1 MKSESKYYQKIINRL
16 EITDRK
22 EYLRLFL
29 QGLINTGLISVSVF
43 VLLSLVEMIFNFSSL
58 IRTVLFFCFL
68 MVIFSAFF
76 YWVLIP
82 ASKYFRLFTKRNYF
96 ETAAKVGNYFPE
108 IKDDL
113 KNVMQLVAVS
123 NTKLY
128 SSVLVDAAFR
138 SVYNKT
144 SKIRFDSLV
153 KFNLLKKPALRLV
166 ALVVFTLMLLL
177 VFPGF
182 SGATSRFLQFD
193 QEFIPP
199 ARFQISVIPGNTE
212 VTKGSTIL
220 ITIKVNGDLP
230 ANVSFYL
237 KDDEQT
243 NFTQTRLTAD
253 SLSFYIYE
261 IKSVRNSF
269 NYYVTADEV
278 KSELF
283 RIEVVDR
290 PIIKTISFR
299 ITPPAYS
306 KIPSF
311 EQKDNGN
318 ITALIG
324 SRIDISLSSTKD
336 LISANIEFDDTTR
349 TELTV
354 NKNLA
359 SGNIRI
365 RKETSYRVSITDDK
379 GNQNLNP
386 ITYIIKPVYDAV
398 PSIELISPG
407 RDIPLANDNRVP
419 LFAKISD
426 DFGFTKLLLHYRLAR
441 SRYEIPQDEFSSVE
455 IPIPAS
461 LKEADINYVWNL
473 TRLSPAVDDIYSYY
487 LEVFDNDNVSGP
499 KSAKTPIYNVRVPSL
514 DEILAG
520 VDQMQNEAVDEL
532 SKTLQ
537 EAEQLKKDL
546 EKIDQE
552 MKQDRRELTW
562 EEKEKIEQALDKF
575 EQLQDKMSDIQ
586 QNLQKMQQDLQ
597 QNNLL
602 SQETLEKYMELQ
614 ELMSELTSDD
624 FKKAME
630 KLRDML
636 EQMNRNMTQNEMQ
649 NFKLDE
655 ERFRK
660 SIERTLNLLKRIQIE
675 QKFDEMMKRTEQLT
689 EQQEQ
694 LSEQTK
700 QSEQNNNQNS
710 EQLSKKQDEITDQL
724 DKLSENMEELAD
736 KMNELDD
743 MPSEEMRKLLEEF
756 MKQMNEEL
764 SKQASQNMKQ
774 KQMQKAQQNQQQL
787 SQNMQQMKDML
798 QQMKDMMMQQNQMQV
813 FTDMM
818 RIMDNLLRLSQ
829 QQEELKKESER
840 LDPNSAQ
847 FNENA
852 QKQNNLKLA
861 LNRLLDQ
868 LSNLSQKTFAVSPE
882 MGKALGSA
890 NQQMDAS
897 IQAMQNRNGA
907 FAALTQSEAMK
918 HLNEAASM
926 MKNSMES
933 MMQSGGSGG
942 GMMSLMQQLQQMS
955 GQQMSLNNLTQQL
968 QQMMQGGLSP
978 GQQAELQ
985 RLGQQQDLISKSLEQ
1000 LNEEAR
1006 ISGQS
1011 KRIPADLENIVKQ
1024 MQEVVSDM
1032 KTEKLD
1038 DDLIQKQERI
1048 LSRLLD
1054 AQRSINERDFEKE
1067 RKSETGQQIARQS
1080 PAELDFNSN
1089 TGRNTIRDEL
1099 NRAVREGYRRDFEDL
1114 IRRYYEALQKQEI
1127 NN

>member
-1 MKSESKYYQKIINRL
+1 MSSESKYYNEIINRL
-16 EITDRK
+16 EGTDRK
-22 EYLRLFL
+22 EYLRDIFR
-29 QGLINTGLISVSVF
+29 GLLYTGLAAVSLF
-43 VLLSLVEMIFNFSSL
+43 VLLSFAELAGNFSSL
-58 IRTVLFFCFL
+58 VRTIFVFVFLITVLALFL
-68 MVIFSAFF
+68 
-76 YWVLIP
+76 YKVLLP
-82 ASKYFRLFTKRNYF
+82 LFRYFKLLGKRNYL
-96 ETAAKVGNYFPE
+96 ETAGKVGYHFPE

-113 KNVMQLVAVS
+113 KNAMQLLAAG
-123 NTKLY
+123 NPNLY
-128 SSVLVDAAFR
+128 SSALVDAAFKN
-138 SVYNKT
+138 VYNKT
-144 SKIRFDSLV
+144 SKLKFDSIV
-153 KFNLLKKPALRLV
+153 KFDSLKKPAVRFLG
-166 ALVVFTLMLLL
+166 LLL
-177 VFPGF
+177 FASALIFLLPGF
-182 SGATSRFLQFD
+182 SDASARLLQFD
-193 QEFIPP
+193 RDFIPP
-199 ARFQISVIPGNTE
+199 ARFQINVIPGNTE
-212 VTKGSTIL
+212 VTKGSTFDIV
-220 ITIKVNGDLP
+220 ISVKGDIPSNINL
-230 ANVSFYL
+230 FL

-243 NFTQTRLTAD
+243 DYSEIRLTAD
-253 SLSFYIYE
+253 SLMNYVFE
-261 IKSVRNSF
+261 VKSVRSSF
-269 NYYVTADEV
+269 NYFVTAEEV
-278 KSELF
+278 ETDKF
-283 RIEVVDR
+283 RIEVIDR
-290 PIIKTISFR
+290 PIIKTISFKV
-299 ITPPAYS
+299 TPPAYS
-306 KIPSF
+306 KIPAF

-324 SRIDISLSSTKD
+324 SRIDISLSSTKE
-336 LISANIEFDDTTR
+336 LSAAILEFNDTSK
-349 TELTV
+349 TELSIK
-354 NKNLA
+354 NNLA
-359 SGNIRI
+359 DGTIRI
-365 RKETSYRVSITDDK
+365 RKESSYKVIITDEK
-379 GNQNLNP
+379 GNDNQNP
-386 ITYIIKPVYDAV
+386 ITYIIKPVYDEF
-398 PSIELISPG
+398 PSIELLLPG
-407 RDIPLANDNRVP
+407 RDISLANDNRIP
-419 LFAKISD
+419 LFARISD
-426 DFGFTKLLLHYRLAR
+426 DFGFTKLTLHYRLSR
-441 SRYEIPQDEFSSVE
+441 SRYELPQQEFAQLE
-455 IPIPAS
+455 IPIPPS
-461 LKEADINYVWNL
+461 QKEADINYIWNL
-473 TRLSPAVDDIYSYY
+473 TQLSPAVDDIFSYY

-499 KSAKTPIYNVRVPSL
+499 KSAKTPVYNVRVPSL

-520 VDQMQNEAVDEL
+520 ADKIQNEAVDEL
-532 SKTLQ
+532 SKTLK

-546 EKIDQE
+546 EKIDQDL
-552 MKQDRRELTW
+552 KQDKRELTW

-575 EQLQDKMSDIQ
+575 EQIQDKMSDIQ
-586 QNLQKMQQDLQ
+586 ENLQKMQQELQ
-597 QNNLL
+597 QNDLL

-614 ELMSELTSDD
+614 ELMSELTSDE

-655 ERFRK
+655 EKFRK
-660 SIERTLNLLKRIQIE
+660 SIERTLNLLKRLQIE
-675 QKFDEMMKRTEQLT
+675 QKFDEMLKRTEQLT

-724 DKLSENMEELAD
+724 EQLSENLEELTD

-743 MPSEEMRKLLEEF
+743 MPSEEMQELLEEF

-787 SQNMQQMKDML
+787 SENMQQMMDML
-798 QQMKDMMMQQNQMQV
+798 QQMKDQMMQQNQMQV

-818 RIMDNLLRLSQ
+818 RIMDNLLKVSQ
-829 QQEELKKESER
+829 QQEDLKKESER

-847 FNENA
+847 FTENA
-852 QKQNNLKLA
+852 QKQNSLKQT
-861 LNRLLDQ
+861 LNRLLQQ
-868 LSNLSQKTFAVSPE
+868 LSELSQKTFAVSPE

-907 FAALTQSEAMK
+907 FAAVTQSEAMK

-955 GQQMSLNNLTQQL
+955 GQQMDLNNLTQQL
-968 QQMMQGGLSP
+968 QQMMQGNMSP

-985 RLGQQQDLISKSLEQ
+985 RLGQQQDLIKKSLEQ

-1006 ISGQS
+1006 VSGQS
-1011 KRIPADLENIVKQ
+1011 KKIPADLENIVKQ

-1038 DDLIQKQERI
+1038 DDLVQKQERI
-1048 LSRLLD
+1048 LSKLLD

-1067 RKSETGQQIARQS
+1067 RRSEAGGQIVRQS
-1080 PAELDFNSN
+1080 PSELNLS
-1089 TGRNTIRDEL
+1089 TEKGRNAIRDEL
-1099 NRAVREGYRRDFEDL
+1099 NRAVREGYKRDFEEL

>member
-1 MKSESKYYQKIINRL
+1 MSSESKYYREIINRL
-16 EITDRK
+16 EVTDRK
-22 EYLRLFL
+22 EYLRLILLGF
-29 QGLINTGLISVSVF
+29 INTGLLGLSCVILLTFAELIGSLSSSV
-43 VLLSLVEMIFNFSSL
+43 
-58 IRTVLFFCFL
+58 RTIMFICFL
-68 MVIFSAFF
+68 IVVSLTFL

-82 ASKYFRLFTKRNYF
+82 VSKYFRIFTKRNYL
-96 ETAAKVGNYFPE
+96 ETAGRVGNFFPE
-108 IKDDL
+108 VKDDL
-113 KNVMQLVAVS
+113 KNAMQLVAVS
-123 NTKLY
+123 NSKLY
-128 SSVLVDAAFR
+128 STILVDAAFR

-144 SKIRFDSLV
+144 SKIKFDSLV
-153 KFNLLKKPALRLV
+153 KFDLLKKPAIKLISLITLV
-166 ALVVFTLMLLL
+166 LILFTL
-177 VFPGF
+177 FPGF
-182 SGATSRFLQFD
+182 SGAGTRLLQFD
-193 QEFIPP
+193 REFIPP
-199 ARFQISVIPGNTE
+199 ARFQINVIPGNAE
-212 VTKGSTIL
+212 VTKGSTFDIVMSV
-220 ITIKVNGDLP
+220 KGDTPSNINL
-230 ANVSFYL
+230 FL

-243 NFTQTRLTAD
+243 DYSEIRLTAD
-253 SLSFYIYE
+253 SLMNYVYE
-261 IKSVRNSF
+261 VKSVRSSF

-278 KSELF
+278 ETEKF
-283 RIEVVDR
+283 RIDVIDR
-290 PIIKTISFR
+290 PIIKTILFK

-306 KIPSF
+306 KIPSY

-324 SRIDISLSSTKD
+324 TRIDISLSSTKE
-336 LISANIEFDDTTR
+336 LSSAYIEFDDTTK
-349 TELTV
+349 TELSV
-354 NKNLA
+354 KSNLA
-359 SGNIRI
+359 DGVLRI
-365 RKETSYRVSITDDK
+365 RKETSYKIVVTDEK
-379 GNQNLNP
+379 GNDNQNP
-386 ITYIIKPVYDAV
+386 ITYIIKPVYDEF
-398 PSIELISPG
+398 PSIELLSPG
-407 RDIPLANDNRVP
+407 RDISLANDNRVP

-441 SRYEIPQDEFSSVE
+441 SRYEMPQDEFTSVE
-455 IPIPAS
+455 IPVSAS
-461 LKEADINYVWNL
+461 LKEADIDYVWNL

-499 KSAKTPIYNVRVPSL
+499 KSAKTPVYNVRVPSL

-520 VDQMQNEAVDEL
+520 ADQIQNEAVDEL

-537 EAEQLKKDL
+537 DAEQLKKDL

-552 MKQDRRELTW
+552 LKQDKRELTW
-562 EEKEKIEQALDKF
+562 EEKQKIEQALDKF

-586 QNLQKMQQDLQ
+586 ENLQKMQQELQ
-597 QNNLL
+597 QNDLL
-602 SQETLEKYMELQ
+602 SQETLQKYMELQ
-614 ELMSELTSDD
+614 ELMSELTSDE

-649 NFKLDE
+649 NLKLDE
-655 ERFRK
+655 EKFRK
-660 SIERTLNLLKRIQIE
+660 SIERTLNLLKRLQIE
-675 QKFDEMMKRTEQLT
+675 QKFDEMLKRTEQLT

-700 QSEQNNNQNS
+700 NSEQNNNENS
-710 EQLSKKQDEITDQL
+710 EQLSKKQDQITEQI

-736 KMNELDD
+736 KMKELDD
-743 MPSEEMRKLLEEF
+743 MPSEEMQKLLEEF

-787 SQNMQQMKDML
+787 SQNMQQMMDML

-818 RIMDNLLRLSQ
+818 RIMDNLLKLSQ

-840 LDPNSAQ
+840 LDPNSGQ
-847 FNENA
+847 FHENA
-852 QKQNNLKLA
+852 QKQNNLKQT
-861 LNRLLDQ
+861 LNRLLQQ
-868 LSNLSQKTFAVSPE
+868 LSDLSQKTFAVSPE
-882 MGKALGSA
+882 MGKALGGA

-907 FAALTQSEAMK
+907 FAAMTQSEAMK

-955 GQQMSLNNLTQQL
+955 GQQMNLNNLTQQL
-968 QQMMQGGLSP
+968 QQMMEGNLSP

-985 RLGQQQDLISKSLEQ
+985 KLGQQQDLIRKSLEQ
-1000 LNEEAR
+1000 LNEEAKL
-1006 ISGQS
+1006 SGQS
-1011 KRIPADLENIVKQ
+1011 KKIPADLENLVRQ
-1024 MQEVVSDM
+1024 MQEVVTDM

-1067 RKSETGQQIARQS
+1067 RRSETGEQIVRQS
-1080 PAELDFNSN
+1080 PSELNLSTDK
-1089 TGRNTIRDEL
+1089 GRNAIIDEL
-1099 NRAVREGYRRDFEDL
+1099 NRAVREQYRKDFEDL
-1114 IRRYYEALQKQEI
+1114 IRRYYDALQKQEI
-1127 NN
+1127 KN